1 MVFSFTFLPFPLQ
14 LISYKNVESIFDR
27 WYMKLIANKIPDKIV
42 KKIVFQALLGDL
54 SRERQR
60 GVLSAKIPVNSGKL
74 FKR

>member
-14 LISYKNVESIFDR
+14 LFSYKIVESIIDR
-27 WYMKLIANKIPDKIV
+27 WYMKLIANKIPDNIV
-42 KKIVFQALLGDL
+42 KKIVFQASLGDL

-60 GVLSAKIPVNSGKL
+60 GVLSAKISVNSGKF